1 MFWKYGEIP
10 WKYLWWSVV
19 LVELRVRNVSIDTTT
34 DILDGVFKT
43 FHSMYT
49 QLFNN
54 SPDLAL

>member
-1 MFWKYGEIP
+1 MGKFPE
-10 WKYLWWSVV
+10 KYLWWSVV
-19 LVELRVRNVSIDTTT
+19 LVELRVCNVSIDTTT